1 MNQQSGKRLRGTEF
15 KEQQKP
21 QHQDSTQRTFHRAN
35 RKASDRTETPHPWR
49 ASHKNNKMLN
59 PNPLATLLAFNQ
71 SKSARTATKGKATK
85 KSQARKKEKGK
96 ITQER
101 KTQRKTN
108 RQNKNWSKRLR
119 AHDMCGCAI
128 VVCVFVFDSVFGGE

>member
-1 MNQQSGKRLRGTEF
+1 MNQQSGKRLRGTEY

-71 SKSARTATKGKATK
+71 SKSARTATKGKAT
-85 KSQARKKEKGK
+85 SFFLAAVSE
-96 ITQER
+96 IEER
-101 KTQRKTN
+101 TPGDP
-108 RQNKNWSKRLR
+108 SRLKQI
-119 AHDMCGCAI
+119 HHLLT
-128 VVCVFVFDSVFGGE
+128 

>member
-85 KSQARKKEKGK
+85 KITSKKEGKRENNTRKKDTKKDKQTEQKLE
-96 ITQER
+96 QEVE
-101 KTQRKTN
+101 
-108 RQNKNWSKRLR
+108 S
-119 AHDMCGCAI
+119 A
-128 VVCVFVFDSVFGGE
+128 

>member
-1 MNQQSGKRLRGTEF
+1 MNQQSGKRLRGTEY

-96 ITQER
+96 ITRKKDTKKDKQTEQKLEQEVE
-101 KTQRKTN
+101 
-108 RQNKNWSKRLR
+108 S
-119 AHDMCGCAI
+119 A
-128 VVCVFVFDSVFGGE
+128 